1 VDVVVLTG
9 GYTHSMASGSL
20 NEDPGLFGPHSVLW
34 RVNRESAVT
43 LAGSCAIL
51 MQFAHPKVAA
61 GVRDHSRYQ
70 VDAAGRLRR
79 TMDLTLAI
87 VFGPRPEAMQAVRAI
102 NSRHRAVRGP
112 GYSAMDPE
120 LLLWVHATL
129 VYSAIR
135 GYRALVGPLSDAEA
149 DQYYQDTKEI
159 GVLLGIPRV
168 IYPARVDAFDAYLHR
183 MIDSREVAVGADARQ
198 MAEHVLRPEFR
209 GVPRMAFAPLGVIT
223 AGLLPSVLREA
234 YGLKWGRAQRAAF
247 AACRMGLPHLVRIAP
262 EPVRWLPPAR
272 NAYRRLRV
280 A

>member
-1 VDVVVLTG
+1 
-9 GYTHSMASGSL
+9 MASGSL
-20 NEDPGLFGPHSVLW
+20 NEDPGLFGPHSILW

-43 LAGSCAIL
+43 LAGTCAIL
-51 MQFAHPKVAA
+51 MQLAHPKVAA

-79 TMDLTLAI
+79 TLDLTLAI
-87 VFGPRPEAMQAVRAI
+87 VFGPRESAMDAVRAI
-102 NSRHRAVRGP
+102 NGRHRRVRGP

-135 GYRALVGPLSDAEA
+135 GYRGLVGPLTDAEA

-159 GVLLGIPRV
+159 GVLLGIPRAL
-168 IYPARVDAFDAYLHR
+168 YPKRLEAFEAYLQG
-183 MIDSREVAVGADARQ
+183 MIESREVSVGTDARR
-198 MAEHVLRPEFR
+198 MAGHVLRLGLR
-209 GVPRMAFAPLGVIT
+209 GVPRLAFAPLTLIT
-223 AGLLPSVLREA
+223 AGLLPGELREA

-247 AACRMGLPHLVRIAP
+247 AACRAGLPRLVKIAP

-272 NAYRRLRV
+272 DAYRRIRMV